1 MQREIWQIFRQVS
14 VARFG
19 TISIFVFETIGP
31 GGQFCRAEA
40 SRILST
46 RSKFEKTRE
55 RWQKRTRKGCE
66 TVFPEGRR
74 AGSRAFYLGILGL
87 RTSRQ
92 EDRCGGSKEQGAR
105 SKEQGARNSS
115 SRHRGGCT
123 RTSHVH
129 CVRANWA
136 RSMHADAQRAE
147 ATEHV
152 QRRATC
158 RQMLSL
164 AAKIRACIILQPA
177 LASRLFLPPLFSSLP
192 PSSRRGRTPDSVPTR
207 PGPLSALS
215 YESRYADS
223 PHLPATTT
231 SGSPRIYRPRC
242 SFEC

>member
-1 MQREIWQIFRQVS
+1 MLGLARFRFSFSKQSVPADNF
-14 VARFG
+14 VAR
-19 TISIFVFETIGP
+19 
-31 GGQFCRAEA
+31 GGAQTR
-40 SRILST
+40 SPRILST

-177 LASRLFLPPLFSSLP
+177 LAASLSSSSLLFLLRLDAAEPPIRYQRDQDLC
-192 PSSRRGRTPDSVPTR
+192 
-207 PGPLSALS
+207 PLSRTKVATLIL
-215 YESRYADS
+215 RTCPPRPPPD
-223 PHLPATTT
+223 HLEFIDPAAPSNVNSLAKRVT
-231 SGSPRIYRPRC
+231 Y
-242 SFEC
+242 